1 MPAMRRQPH
10 DFAPP
15 LGNRHRRSLRDFH
28 VAGCGLSLRRT
39 PFGILAFQF
48 LGEAETFHDAPDNQI
63 QMPLTEPPENTRQL
77 RPLGRMTERE
87 EQNPKYKQQDR
98 LGPEPR
104 IPARRPIRGIGS
116 G

>member
-1 MPAMRRQPH
+1 MPTMRRQPH

-15 LGNRHRRSLRDFH
+15 LGDRHRRSLRDFH
-28 VAGCGLSLRRT
+28 NVGRSLSFRRA

-48 LGEAETFHDAPDNQI
+48 LGEAEAFHDAPDDQI

-77 RPLGRMTERE
+77 RPFGRMPERD
-87 EQNPKYKQQDR
+87 EQNPEYKQQDR
-98 LGPEPR
+98 LGPKPR
-104 IPARRPIRGIGS
+104 IPARRPILGTGS